1 MAINNILPTVVNAG
15 TNIIKNEFDPGKDIE
30 IIIYDQFRDGLMFKP
45 ILTGDVQLTYE
56 WLGAPGRLDFEVFLM
71 EDKPGKGINY
81 ILEGNQV
88 LFRYKNGDIFLGYVF
103 IRKMDNS
110 KNTMKITA
118 YDQLRYL
125 KNKWFYKFENVTASD
140 IIKRIAAD
148 FQLKLGDIADTE
160 YVFESRTEDAKTL
173 FDIILNV
180 LSITTQMTKKR
191 YVLYDDCGSLTLT
204 EEEDMKIPDLII
216 DENSGE
222 KYSYSSTIDKDTY
235 NYIKLYYK
243 NEKTKKIDTWVEE
256 DSVNIRRWGTLV
268 LLESV
273 PEGVNNIEKAV
284 KMLELHNYPRRTY
297 TISRVFG
304 DLRVYGGSGVLVK
317 MKMAEMNILNYM
329 IVTTVRHTFK
339 HGEYFMDLSLISGIS
354 RAEEMELGTDNSVV
368 GNPPGAIS

>member
-30 IIIYDQFRDGLMFKP
+30 IIIYDQLRDGLMFKP

-180 LSITTQMTKKR
+180 LCI
-191 YVLYDDCGSLTLT
+191 C
-204 EEEDMKIPDLII
+204 
-216 DENSGE
+216 
-222 KYSYSSTIDKDTY
+222 
-235 NYIKLYYK
+235 
-243 NEKTKKIDTWVEE
+243 
-256 DSVNIRRWGTLV
+256 
-268 LLESV
+268 
-273 PEGVNNIEKAV
+273 
-284 KMLELHNYPRRTY
+284 
-297 TISRVFG
+297 
-304 DLRVYGGSGVLVK
+304 
-317 MKMAEMNILNYM
+317 
-329 IVTTVRHTFK
+329 
-339 HGEYFMDLSLISGIS
+339 
-354 RAEEMELGTDNSVV
+354 
-368 GNPPGAIS
+368 

>member
-1 MAINNILPTVVNAG
+1 MAINSILPKVVNTGAD
-15 TNIIKNEFDPGKDIE
+15 ILKNEFDPGKDIE
-30 IIIYDQFRDGLMFKP
+30 IIIYDQFRDGLMLKP

-88 LFRYKNGDIFLGYVF
+88 LFRYKNSDIFLGYVF

-148 FQLKLGDIADTE
+148 YKLKLGDIADTE
-160 YVFESRTEDAKTL
+160 YLFESRTEDDKTL

-180 LSITTQMTKKR
+180 LSITTQMTKKK
-191 YVLYDDCGSLTLT
+191 YVLYDDCGSLTLADQET
-204 EEEDMKIPDLII
+204 MKIPDLII

-222 KYSYSSTIDKDTY
+222 EYSYSSTIDKDTY
-235 NYIKLYYK
+235 NNVVIYYK
-243 NEKTKKIDTWVEE
+243 NDKTGKREIYNEK
-256 DSVNIRRWGTLV
+256 DSVNIRRWGYLT
-268 LLESV
+268 LLESA
-273 PEGVNNIEKAV
+273 PEGVNKVEKAV

-297 TISRVFG
+297 SLSKVFG

-317 MKMAEMNILNYM
+317 MQMAEMNILNYM

-354 RAEEMELGTDNSVV
+354 RKDEMNLGRNESAPT
-368 GNPPGAIS
+368 PPGGIS

>member
-1 MAINNILPTVVNAG
+1 MAINSILPRVVNTGAD
-15 TNIIKNEFDPGKDIE
+15 ILKNEFDPGKDIE
-30 IIIYDQFRDGLMFKP
+30 IIIYDQFRDELMFKP

-56 WLGAPGRLDFEVFLM
+56 WIGSPGKLDFEVFLM

-88 LFRYKNGDIFLGYVF
+88 LFRYKNGDVFLGYVF
-103 IRKMDNS
+103 TRKIDNA

-148 FQLKLGDIADTE
+148 YKLKLGDIADTE
-160 YVFESRTEDAKTL
+160 YLFESRTEDDKTL

-180 LSITTQMTKKR
+180 LSITTQMTKKK
-191 YVLYDDCGSLTLT
+191 YVLYDDCGSLTLADQET
-204 EEEDMKIPDLII
+204 MKIPDLII

-222 KYSYSSTIDKDTY
+222 EYSYSSTIDKDTY
-235 NYIKLYYK
+235 NNVVIYYK
-243 NEKTKKIDTWVEE
+243 NDKTGKREIYNEK
-256 DSVNIRRWGTLV
+256 DSVNIRRWGYLT
-268 LLESV
+268 LLESA
-273 PEGVNNIEKAV
+273 PEGVNKVEKAV

-297 TISRVFG
+297 SLSKVFG

-317 MKMAEMNILNYM
+317 MQMAEMNILNYM
-329 IVTTVRHTFK
+329 IVTSVRHTFK

-354 RAEEMELGTDNSVV
+354 RKDEMNLGRNESAPT
-368 GNPPGAIS
+368 PPGGIS